1 MSHRDPAARLARLVC
16 PILLATLVGC
26 QIGPGRLKSSTSHY
40 SDAVR
45 VATSEQLLVN
55 LVRLRYG
62 DLPIFLGISSI
73 STQFEFESGLNING
87 TVVDGGSNSAGIG
100 GGVRYSERPTM
111 TFALQGG
118 EEFQKRMLRP
128 IDVVALSLIA
138 ESGWSGSRIFRLMVE
153 KMNGLRNAP
162 TASGPTP
169 KRVPRYT
176 DFVEATTLLM
186 KLSGE
191 RLIDFEFETRRE
203 PLSVPLPVTQ
213 INGEHTVEAVKAGVE
228 FRTLPDGQVQLMTE
242 KRVLVM
248 RFRPEG
254 DDSPDA
260 LRLRELLRLERGRRR
275 FRLVAIEESTLD
287 PFDTEQRV
295 HELALDTRSLMGV
308 LYYASNGIQVPDA
321 HLEAGHAA
329 TTLDDDGN
337 LFDWS
342 KVLGEIFKVYSTD
355 DYGRPSDAAVA
366 VHHRGHWFYIKDD
379 DGNSKATFMLLSQ
392 LFALQAGDFAEEKPV
407 LTLPVGG
414 G

>member
-1 MSHRDPAARLARLVC
+1 MRHRDPAARLARLVC

-55 LVRLRYG
+55 LVRLRYR

-73 STQFEFESGLNING
+73 STQFEFESGLGVNG
-87 TVVDGGSNSAGIG
+87 TVVDGGSNSIGIG

-118 EEFQKRMLRP
+118 EAFQKRMLRP
-128 IDVVALSLIA
+128 IDVVAISLIA
-138 ESGWSGSRIFRLMVE
+138 ESGWSGNRLFRLTVE

-169 KRVPRYT
+169 GRAPRYT
-176 DFVEATTLLM
+176 DFVEATALLM
-186 KLSGE
+186 KLSRE
-191 RLIDFEFETRRE
+191 RLLDFEFETRRE
-203 PLSVPLPVTQ
+203 PLSAPLPVSQ
-213 INGEHTVEAVKAGVE
+213 VDGDHTVEAVKAGVE
-228 FRTLPDGQVQLMTE
+228 FETLPDGRVQLMME

-248 RFRPEG
+248 RFRPES

-260 LRLRELLRLERGRRR
+260 ARLRKLLRLERGPRR
-275 FRLVAIEESTLD
+275 FRIVAIEDSNLD

-295 HELALDTRSLMGV
+295 DELALDTRSLMGV
-308 LYYASNGIQVPDA
+308 LYYASNGVQVPDA
-321 HLEAGHAA
+321 HLELGHATA
-329 TTLDDDGN
+329 TLDADGN
-337 LFDWS
+337 PFDWS
-342 KVLGEIFKVYSTD
+342 QVLGEIFKVYSTD
-355 DYGRPSDAAVA
+355 SLRRPSNAAVA
-366 VHHRGHWFYIKDD
+366 VHHRGHWFYIADD
-379 DGNSKATFMLLSQ
+379 DENSKSTFMLLAQ
-392 LFALQAGDFAEEKPV
+392 LFALHAGDVQEEKPV

-414 G
+414 R